1 MKRKLI
7 NSCSNTLL
15 VAVQEVT
22 SLGSDV
28 ASGALLHNFLL
39 CMVALSDFEYF

>member
-15 VAVQEVT
+15 VAGQEVT

-28 ASGALLHNFLL
+28 ASGALLHKFSPSYGNYG
-39 CMVALSDFEYF
+39 SSK